1 MWRFLSDWRK
11 SPDSFWRIYSV
22 YYWLIFPDPNSGV
35 AGGCT
40 GSTPDSSNDWWNSYE
55 ADRRRRE
62 EEEERRRRQE
72 EEEARIRAMY
82 DEDDGVF
89 GWDPDHGYWL

>member
-1 MWRFLSDWRK
+1 MGWIGFIIFLMILGS
-11 SPDSFWRIYSV
+11 
-22 YYWLIFPDPNSGV
+22 
-35 AGGCT
+35 ATGGST
-40 GSTPDSSNDWWNSYE
+40 GSTPDSSTDCWNSYE
-55 ADRRRRE
+55 ADRRRREEEEERRRWME

>member
-1 MWRFLSDWRK
+1 MAQLAIS
-11 SPDSFWRIYSV
+11 
-22 YYWLIFPDPNSGV
+22 
-35 AGGCT
+35 
-40 GSTPDSSNDWWNSYE
+40 
-55 ADRRRRE
+55 RRRRREEEEERRRWME